1 MNIKNILL
9 SAVISL
15 ISISTMAQ
23 FNTIGTN
30 MPIGKITKK
39 ENDLNSHTNKLRV
52 DSLESVKSKGIDVAV
67 MNSDV
72 QDRSHKYNCISYP
85 LRSIHVTSA
94 YGMRKHPILKKHCM
108 HNGLDLKAYYEDVYS
123 MFPGI
128 VMSTG
133 QDNRSGKYI
142 IIKTGTYSVCYCH
155 LSRVEVEKGAYVN
168 AGDVIAQSGNTGMS
182 TGPHL
187 HLTIKNNGKVIDPAI
202 ILNFVKH

>member
-1 MNIKNILL
+1 MNTKNILL
-9 SAVISL
+9 SAVFSL
-15 ISISTMAQ
+15 ISISSVAQ
-23 FNTIGTN
+23 FNTIGAN
-30 MPIGKITKK
+30 VPIGKIKGTQ
-39 ENDLNSHTNKLRV
+39 NHLNSHTDKSSK
-52 DSLESVKSKGIDVAV
+52 DSLELVKGKGIDGTD

-72 QDRSHKYNCISYP
+72 QKPSHLYTSFSYP
-85 LRSIHVTSA
+85 LRSIHITSDF
-94 YGMRKHPILKKHCM
+94 GLRKHPILKKYCM

-142 IIKTGTYSVCYCH
+142 IIKTGTYSVSYCH

-202 ILNFVKH
+202 ILNFIKH

>member
-1 MNIKNILL
+1 
-9 SAVISL
+9 
-15 ISISTMAQ
+15 
-23 FNTIGTN
+23 
-30 MPIGKITKK
+30 
-39 ENDLNSHTNKLRV
+39 
-52 DSLESVKSKGIDVAV
+52 
-67 MNSDV
+67 
-72 QDRSHKYNCISYP
+72 
-85 LRSIHVTSA
+85 
-94 YGMRKHPILKKHCM
+94 M

-202 ILNFVKH
+202 ILNFIKH